1 MKNNMKVKDKKMISF
16 KKWGALLL
24 IMCLLLFL
32 FFTPERALRTY
43 IFVTGYP
50 MVAMKT
56 DLMEVSPE
64 LATAAMLKPNE
75 ILYELSTPPIEKA
88 TEGELRY
95 YAVEKVGFLYVPYFF
110 GNF

>member
-1 MKNNMKVKDKKMISF
+1 MTVKDKKTISF
-16 KKWGALLL
+16 KKWGTLLF
-24 IMCLLLFL
+24 IMCFLLFL
-32 FFTPERALRTY
+32 LFTPERALRTY

-50 MVAMKT
+50 AVALKT
-56 DLMEVSPE
+56 ELIEVSPE
-64 LATAAMLKPNE
+64 VAKAAMLEPNE

-95 YAVEKVGFLYVPYFF
+95 YAVEKVGFLYIPYFF